1 MKAYK
6 LLKDIPGA
14 GAGTVFIHDKKDSIK
29 GSIGWGCLKLAW
41 DDGNVQWESYC
52 HYVAE
57 TIVFPGQLVED
68 KEWFVKI
75 KNKKKKYYTHSK
87 YRGNKK

>member
-14 GAGTVFIHDKKDSIK
+14 EAGTVFLHDKKDSNK
-29 GSIGWGCLKLAW
+29 GSIGCGCLKNVW
-41 DDGNVQWESYC
+41 EDGNVQNSC
-52 HYVAE
+52 IYVAE
-57 TIVFPGQLVED
+57 VIVFPGQLIND

-75 KNKKKKYYTHSK
+75 KNKNKKYYLHSK
-87 YRGNKK
+87 YRGK